1 MQPSSDSFFR
11 DLAGLLSHKL
21 LEMSTELEQEGKNLE
36 ENVQKKKTSI
46 PFSVCCVIH
55 NRLTKPFI
63 LQKIKSSTLGRADQ
77 EYLIS
82 ASAY

>member
-36 ENVQKKKTSI
+36 EKVQKKR
-46 PFSVCCVIH
+46 PRFLFQSVV
-55 NRLTKPFI
+55 
-63 LQKIKSSTLGRADQ
+63 
-77 EYLIS
+77 
-82 ASAY
+82 